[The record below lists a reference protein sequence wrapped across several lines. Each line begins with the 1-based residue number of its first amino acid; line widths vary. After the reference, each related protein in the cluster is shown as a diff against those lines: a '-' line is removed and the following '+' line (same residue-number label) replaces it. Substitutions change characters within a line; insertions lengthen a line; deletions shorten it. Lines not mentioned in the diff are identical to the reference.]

1 MRWLYNKLFILLG
14 YIICFVFEEK
24 EDEEMKI
31 KNWVLFYVNLLIE
44 GKITWEEVPAKLKS
58 RVKQVAIDLGVGELI
73 ENGVEDTHSNSEET
87 TQG

>member
-14 YIICFVFEEK
+14 YIICFSGK

-44 GKITWEEVPAKLKS
+44 GKITFEEVPQKLKS
-58 RVKQVAIDLGVGELI
+58 HVKQVAIDLGVGELI
-73 ENGVEDTHSNSEET
+73 ENGVEETPSNGRET
-87 TQG
+87 TQK

>member
-1 MRWLYNKLFILLG
+1 
-14 YIICFVFEEK
+14 
-24 EDEEMKI
+24 MKI

-44 GKITWEEVPAKLKS
+44 GKITWEEVPTKLKS

>member
-24 EDEEMKI
+24 EDEEMRI

-44 GKITWEEVPAKLKS
+44 GKITFEEVPQKLKS
-58 RVKQVAIDLGVGELI
+58 RVKQVAIDLGMWEII
-73 ENGVEDTHSNSEET
+73 EKGVEDTHSNGEET
-87 TQG
+87 TQE